1 MAEKENFIR
10 EFEKET
16 EELVE
21 SWLSLKKSEDKLER
35 KVAEFEKQQAK

>member
-1 MAEKENFIR
+1 M

-21 SWLSLKKSEDKLER
+21 SWLELKKEEDRFYKKLG
-35 KVAEFEKQQAK
+35 EFEKRQKN